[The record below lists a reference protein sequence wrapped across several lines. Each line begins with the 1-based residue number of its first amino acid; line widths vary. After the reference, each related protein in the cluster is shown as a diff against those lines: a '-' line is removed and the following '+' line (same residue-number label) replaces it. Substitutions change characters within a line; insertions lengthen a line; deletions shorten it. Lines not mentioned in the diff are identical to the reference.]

1 MLRTHIGQLTDERYR
16 VGKRGNNT
24 YPRKAVL
31 LARGMTDDETGRRYA
46 MMLTSPE
53 FAAYRIEKAIQPA
66 SLADEIDVPGLLAA
80 LQDHASAVNEGD
92 LSRAEAMLIN
102 QADALQALFVNL
114 TERSLRQEYLVHA
127 ESFMRLALK
136 AQSQCRAT
144 LETLSNM
151 KNPPVVY
158 ARQANVTTGPQQI
171 NNGVDPTRARENQNT
186 PNQLLGAVDEL
197 RQDTGASGSAVK
209 NDPPLEAVAKVHRA
223 KDGEG

>member
-1 MLRTHIGQLTDERYR
+1 MKH
-16 VGKRGNNT
+16 KRITKNEQ
-24 YPRKAVL
+24 YPRKAVPVS
-31 LARGMTDDETGRRYA
+31 RGKTDDETGRNYA
-46 MMLTSPE
+46 ALLTSPE
-53 FAAYRIEKAIQPA
+53 FAAYRIERAMQPA

-80 LQDHASAVNEGD
+80 LRDHASAVNEGD

-127 ESFMRLALK
+127 EGFMRLALK

-144 LETLSNM
+144 LETLSTV

-171 NNGVDPTRARENQNT
+171 NNGVDLSRVRENQNA
-186 PNQLLGAVDEL
+186 PNQLLGAADEL
-197 RQDTGASGSAVK
+197 RQDTRASGYAVK
-209 NDPPLEAVAKVHRA
+209 DDPPLEAVAKVHRA
-223 KDGEG
+223 KDEGR

>member
-1 MLRTHIGQLTDERYR
+1 M
-16 VGKRGNNT
+16 KRKRKTKNEQ
-24 YPRKAVL
+24 YPRKAVPVS
-31 LARGMTDDETGRRYA
+31 RGKTDDETGRNYA
-46 MMLTSPE
+46 ALLTSPE

-66 SLADEIDVPGLLAA
+66 SLADEIDVPGLLAT
-80 LQDHASAVNEGD
+80 LRDHARAVNEGD
-92 LSRAEAMLIN
+92 LSRAEEMLIN

-127 ESFMRLALK
+127 EGFMRLALK

-144 LETLSNM
+144 LETLSNV

-171 NNGVDPTRARENQNT
+171 NNGVDPTRARENQNR

-209 NDPPLEAVAKVHRA
+209 DDPPLEAVAKLHRA
-223 KDGEG
+223 KDEGR

>member
-1 MLRTHIGQLTDERYR
+1 MKH
-16 VGKRGNNT
+16 KRITKNEQ
-24 YPRKAVL
+24 YPRKAVPVS
-31 LARGMTDDETGRRYA
+31 RGKTDDETGRNYA
-46 MMLTSPE
+46 ALLTSPE

-80 LQDHASAVNEGD
+80 LRDHARAVNEGD

-127 ESFMRLALK
+127 EGFMRLALK

-144 LETLSNM
+144 LETLSNV

-171 NNGVDPTRARENQNT
+171 NNGVDLSRARENENA
-186 PNQLLGAVDEL
+186 PNQLLGAADEL
-197 RQDTGASGSAVK
+197 RQDSRASGYTVK
-209 NDPPLEAVAKVHRA
+209 DDPPLEAVAKVHRA
-223 KDGEG
+223 KDEGR

>member
-1 MLRTHIGQLTDERYR
+1 MTR
-16 VGKRGNNT
+16 KRGGGSET
-24 YPRKAVL
+24 YPRLAVPVS
-31 LARGMTDDETGRRYA
+31 RGKTDDETGRNFA
-46 MMLTSPE
+46 ALLTSPE
-53 FAAYRIEKAIQPA
+53 FAAYRIEKAMQPKN
-66 SLADEIDVPGLLAA
+66 LADEIDVPGLLAT
-80 LQDHASAVNEGD
+80 LRGHATAVNEGD

-114 TERSLRQEYLVHA
+114 TERSLRQDYLVHA
-127 ESFMRLALK
+127 EGFMRLALK

-144 LETLSNM
+144 LETLSNL

-171 NNGVDPTRARENQNT
+171 NNGVGPARARENQNR
-186 PNQLLGAVDEL
+186 PNQLLGATDEL

-223 KDGEG
+223 KDEGR

>member
-1 MLRTHIGQLTDERYR
+1 MKH
-16 VGKRGNNT
+16 KRITKNEQ
-24 YPRKAVL
+24 YPRKAVPVS
-31 LARGMTDDETGRRYA
+31 RGKTDDETGRNYA
-46 MMLTSPE
+46 ALLTSPE

-66 SLADEIDVPGLLAA
+66 SLADEIDVPGLLAT
-80 LQDHASAVNEGD
+80 LREHARAVNEGD

-102 QADALQALFVNL
+102 QADALQAIFVSL

-127 ESFMRLALK
+127 EGFMRLALK

-144 LETLSNM
+144 LETLSNV

-171 NNGVDPTRARENQNT
+171 NNGVDPTRARENQNR

-197 RQDTGASGSAVK
+197 RQDTGASGSAVAA
-209 NDPPLEAVAKVHRA
+209 DSPLEAVAKVHRA
-223 KDGEG
+223 KDEGR